1 MKGRLKE
8 MDWFRAYSLGILRG
22 SLSDASDEI
31 QIIWIKILAMES
43 ETKNRDGC
51 LRFCEGKPYTDE
63 YIATICLKP
72 VEAIKYA
79 IAAFEKD
86 IDKQTKLPRVSREP
100 DGSLRLNKWLIYQ
113 YEQEQEERRRRRQ
126 GQVRTPIGS
135 QIDEA
140 KDLKDRMERLP
151 EVAAEV
157 SKQIKEQQ
165 EIDKKVAKGRKKGG
179 NYADNGKLRI
189 CICSL
194 CSKEFKTVVEE
205 DEIVDEVEGK
215 VASLMCEECR
225 RNN

>member
-1 MKGRLKE
+1 
-8 MDWFRAYSLGILRG
+8 MDWFRAYSSGILRG

-72 VEAIKYA
+72 VQAIKYA

-86 IDKQTKLPRVSREP
+86 IDRKTKLPRVSREV

-113 YEQEQEERRRRRQ
+113 YEQEQDEKRRRRQ
-126 GQVRTPIGS
+126 GQVRTQIGS

-140 KDLKDRMERLP
+140 KDLKDRMERQPDIALK
-151 EVAAEV
+151 V
-157 SKQIKEQQ
+157 SEQIKEQQ
-165 EIDKKVAKGRKKGG
+165 ETDKKVVKGHKKGG
-179 NYADNGKLRI
+179 NYSDNGKVRV
-189 CICSL
+189 CVCTMCSRQ
-194 CSKEFKTVVEE
+194 FNTVVEV
-205 DEIVDEVEGK
+205 DEIVTEVEGK
-215 VASLMCEECR
+215 VVSLMCKECR
-225 RNN
+225 KDN

>member
-1 MKGRLKE
+1 
-8 MDWFRAYSLGILRG
+8 MDWFRAYSSGILRG

-72 VEAIKYA
+72 VQAIKYA

-100 DGSLRLNKWLIYQ
+100 DGSLKLNKWLIYQ
-113 YEQEQEERRRRRQ
+113 YEQEQDEKRRRRQ
-126 GQVRTPIGS
+126 GQVRTQIGS

-140 KDLKDRMERLP
+140 KDLKDRMERQP
-151 EVAAEV
+151 DVAIKVGE
-157 SKQIKEQQ
+157 QIKEQR
-165 EIDKKVAKGRKKGG
+165 EIDKKVDKGHKKGG
-179 NYADNGKLRI
+179 NYADNGKVRV
-189 CICSL
+189 CVCTTCSR
-194 CSKEFKTVVEE
+194 EFKTVVEM
-205 DEIVDEVEGK
+205 DEIVTEVNGR
-215 VASLMCEECR
+215 VTSLMCKECR
-225 RNN
+225 KDN